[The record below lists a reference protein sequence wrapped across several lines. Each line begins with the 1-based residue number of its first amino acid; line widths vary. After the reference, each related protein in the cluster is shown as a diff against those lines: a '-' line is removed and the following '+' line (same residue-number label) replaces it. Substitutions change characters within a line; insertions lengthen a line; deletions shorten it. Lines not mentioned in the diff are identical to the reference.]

1 MYNVVLISTA
11 QPSDSS
17 VCVCHTHFFVF
28 FSTIVYPRILNI
40 VPCAKE

>member
-17 VCVCHTHFFVF
+17 VCVCHTL
-28 FSTIVYPRILNI
+28 FSIIVYPRILNI